1 LQIPTCNFKEHI
13 VNTGLSRG
21 SMPASGEQHD
31 QPLAAHTSS
40 RSLLPRVSMGGRLN
54 GGTSSLRNSLTRTVR
69 DAATRAGMN
78 EQSAY
83 SCAAGL
89 MKRSGR

>member
-1 LQIPTCNFKEHI
+1 
-13 VNTGLSRG
+13 
-21 SMPASGEQHD
+21 
-31 QPLAAHTSS
+31 
-40 RSLLPRVSMGGRLN
+40 
-54 GGTSSLRNSLTRTVR
+54 VR

-89 MKRSGR
+89 MKRSGRRSKRIRGALPRQWRTKRDRYFDRLKGEV